1 MSFLNSPFLW
11 LLPLAGIPLLIH
23 WLSRRFPKTFLF
35 SSIEDIRR
43 TVAGRSRL
51 FRWRHLIMLLLR
63 TLALLALVGAF
74 LKPVIA
80 SRAPADGK
88 EGRRVLLLVDHS
100 LSMTHADGGTT
111 ALSRAKGEARRLL
124 DSLDPADHFNVIR
137 VDASPAAA
145 FVEFST
151 LRDAAMAF
159 LEDSAPPVGTA
170 DFHAANQLA
179 AELARDQKGQLDVY
193 YFSDFQRGNWADVAF
208 SSLPSDA
215 RLFFVSAA
223 GEKQRGNRA
232 VSGIRIAE
240 GAVIA
245 GGEIELSIR
254 VANHSPDPWSG
265 KIEAGFDPAHLR
277 EREVT
282 LSPWSETDATLVVPV
297 PAGGLQ
303 KLTVTLPPDDMPLDD
318 KRHLVVQVRDREEVV
333 LLTGPDAAGG
343 SPAPS
348 LFLRTAVDPYG
359 GEKGVYRPRPLE
371 PGALTPAALSASTR
385 VIGSRLPLLGDD
397 QAGTLATFLRGGGG
411 MILFLDGESDR
422 ANLDKLSGLLGEE
435 LPLRL
440 TEKLGSENLP
450 GGAMQVAS
458 GDFRSRFLRLFENER
473 RQNLAL
479 LEFYDLYH
487 AMPTGKGRTLLSYAD
502 GTPALTES
510 QIGLGTL
517 LVCNFSVSEA
527 SSNLARQRLFPAWIH
542 EMLLRMGDSTN
553 AAMESFVPGDTI
565 SGEAWAAEATG
576 RDLIAP
582 PSTKTIVRR
591 DPAGERLRVTFTA
604 PAPGFYRLPGGDGR
618 DLLAFAVNPDPRE
631 SDLRSIDP
639 AVLPDRAGGSNSGAA
654 YVGETADYGVLLR
667 GRPVFHWFLLGAL
680 GLLLVEAMLFK
691 TLKPR
696 TA

>member
-1 MSFLNSPFLW
+1 MSFLNPALFW
-11 LLPLAGIPLLIH
+11 LLPLAGIPFLIH
-23 WLSRRFPKTFLF
+23 WLSRRFPKRFLF

-51 FRWRHLIMLLLR
+51 FRWRHLILLLLR
-63 TLALLALVGAF
+63 TLALLALLGAF

-80 SRAPADGK
+80 SRASAGK

-124 DSLDPADHFNVIR
+124 ESLDPADRFNVIR
-137 VDASPAAA
+137 VDASPSAA

-159 LEDSAPPVGTA
+159 LDDSPAPVGTA

-179 AELARDQKGQLDVY
+179 AELARDQKGALDVY

-208 SSLPSDA
+208 SSLPPEA
-215 RLFFVSAA
+215 RLFFVSAT

-232 VSGIRIAE
+232 VTGIKLAE

-254 VANHSPDPWSG
+254 VANHSSNPWSG
-265 KIEAGFDPAHLR
+265 KIEAGFGPAYLR
-277 EREVT
+277 EREVM
-282 LSPWSETDATLVVPV
+282 LAPWSETDAPLVVPV

-303 KLTVTLPPDDMPLDD
+303 KLTVTLPPDDLPLDD
-318 KRHLVVQVRDREEVV
+318 SRNLVVQVREREEVV
-333 LLTGPDAAGG
+333 LLTGPEAGG
-343 SPAPS
+343 DSPAPS

-371 PGALTPAALSASTR
+371 PGALTPAALSASSR
-385 VIGSRLPLLGDD
+385 LIASRLPLLGDE
-397 QAGTLATFLRGGGG
+397 QAGTLAAFLRGGGG
-411 MILFLDGESDR
+411 MVLFLDGEADR
-422 ANLDKLSGLLGEE
+422 ANLDKLSGLLGEP

-458 GDFRSRFLRLFENER
+458 GDFRSRFLKLFEGER

-487 AMPTGKGRTLLSYAD
+487 AMPTGTGRTLLSYAD

-517 LVCNFSVSEA
+517 LIGNFSVAEA

-542 EMLLRMGDSTN
+542 EMLLRMGDSAN

-576 RDLIAP
+576 REFVVP
-582 PSTKTIVRR
+582 PNMKPIVRR
-591 DPAGERLRVTFTA
+591 DSSGERLRLTFTA
-604 PAPGFYRLPGGDGR
+604 AAPGFYRLPGGDGR
-618 DLLAFAVNPDPRE
+618 DLLAFAVNTDSRE

-639 AVLPDRAGGSNSGAA
+639 AVLPDRAGGSNPGAA
-654 YVGETADYGVLLR
+654 YVGETADYGILLR
-667 GRPVFHWFLLGAL
+667 GRTVFHWFLLGAL
-680 GLLLVEAMLFK
+680 GLLLTEAVLFK
-691 TLKPR
+691 TFKPR
-696 TA
+696 AA

>member
-1 MSFLNSPFLW
+1 MSFLNSSLIW
-11 LLPLAGIPLLIH
+11 LLPLAGIPFLIH
-23 WLSRRFPKTFLF
+23 WLSRRFPKRFLF

-51 FRWRHLIMLLLR
+51 FRWRHLLMLLLR
-63 TLALLALVGAF
+63 TLALLALLGAF

-80 SRAPADGK
+80 SRASAHGK

-100 LSMTHADGGTT
+100 LSMTHAEGGTT

-124 DSLDPADHFNVIR
+124 DSLDPADRFNVIR
-137 VDASPAAA
+137 VDASPASA
-145 FVEFST
+145 FIEFST

-159 LEDSAPPVGTA
+159 LDDSPAPVGTA

-179 AELARDQKGQLDVY
+179 AELARDEKGELDVY
-193 YFSDFQRGNWADVAF
+193 YFSDFQRGNWADVAYA
-208 SSLPSDA
+208 SLPADA
-215 RLFFVSAA
+215 RLFFVSAT

-232 VSGIRIAE
+232 VTGIKLAE

-254 VANHSPDPWSG
+254 VANHSPNPWSG

-277 EREVT
+277 EREIM
-282 LSPWSETDATLVVPV
+282 LAPWSETDAPLVVPV

-303 KLTVTLPPDDMPLDD
+303 KLTATLQPDDLPADD
-318 KRHLVVQVRDREEVV
+318 TRNLVVQVREREEVV
-333 LLTGPDAAGG
+333 LLTGPEANGG
-343 SPAPS
+343 TPAPS

-359 GEKGVYRPRPLE
+359 GDKGVYRPRPLE
-371 PGALTPAALSASTR
+371 PGGLTPAALSASSR
-385 VIGSRLPLLGDD
+385 LIASRLPLLGDE

-422 ANLDKLSGLLGEE
+422 ANLDKVSTLLGEA

-440 TEKLGSENLP
+440 TEKLSSENLP

-458 GDFRSRFLRLFENER
+458 GDFRSRFLRLFEGER
-473 RQNLAL
+473 RQNLSL

-487 AMPTGKGRTLLSYAD
+487 AVPTGTGRTLLNYAD

-517 LVCNFSVSEA
+517 VICNFSVSEA

-542 EMLLRMGDSTN
+542 EMLLRMGDTAN
-553 AAMESFVPGDTI
+553 AAMESYVPGDTI
-565 SGEAWAAEATG
+565 SGESWAAEATG
-576 RDLIAP
+576 REFIVP
-582 PSTKTIVRR
+582 PSTKPIVRR
-591 DPAGERLRVTFTA
+591 DPSGERLRLTFTA
-604 PAPGFYRLPGGDGR
+604 TAPGFYRLPGGDGR

-639 AVLPDRAGGSNSGAA
+639 AVLPDRAGGSNPGAT
-654 YVGETADYGVLLR
+654 YVGETADYGILLR

-680 GLLLVEAMLFK
+680 GLLLIEAILFK
-691 TLKPR
+691 TFKPR